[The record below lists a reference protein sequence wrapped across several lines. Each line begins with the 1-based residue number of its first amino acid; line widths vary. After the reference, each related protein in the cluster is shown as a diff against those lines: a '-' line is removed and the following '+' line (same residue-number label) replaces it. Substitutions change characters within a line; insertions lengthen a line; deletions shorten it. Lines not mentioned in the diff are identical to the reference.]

1 MARKQPEVTA
11 ETKQKLMDA
20 YWELYTS
27 DIPGK
32 ITVKMITDRAGYNR
46 GTFYAYFLDIVD
58 LHDQIEDGLLPSEE
72 NFEKLREAT
81 FSKNSRQIVEIFMQ
95 IEKGSGE
102 KLCFLLG
109 SKGSL
114 AFQTKLKTTLKKLI
128 VKYLP
133 VDLKESDN
141 NIDYKADILC
151 SIFYE
156 TIRYWYDG
164 GYRILSEEEMVS
176 LMLKMIFTGVVD
188 QQSLSIM

>member
-11 ETKQKLMDA
+11 ETKQKLMEA

-133 VDLKESDN
+133 VDLKESDS

>member
-11 ETKQKLMDA
+11 ETKQKLMEA

-133 VDLKESDN
+133 VDLKESDS

-156 TIRYWYDG
+156 TIRYWYDRG
-164 GYRILSEEEMVS
+164 NQVHSEEDMVS
-176 LMLKMIFTGVVD
+176 LMLKIIFTGIVD
-188 QQSLSIM
+188 EQNPG

>member
-11 ETKQKLMDA
+11 ETKQKLMEA

-176 LMLKMIFTGVVD
+176 LMLKMIFTGVID

>member
-11 ETKQKLMDA
+11 ETKQKLMEA

-133 VDLKESDN
+133 VDLKESDS

-188 QQSLSIM
+188 QQSLNIM

>member
-20 YWELYTS
+20 YWDLYTS

-133 VDLKESDN
+133 VDLKESDSD
-141 NIDYKADILC
+141 IDYKADILC

-188 QQSLSIM
+188 QQSLS

>member
-11 ETKQKLMDA
+11 ETKQKLMEA

-133 VDLKESDN
+133 VDLKESDS

-188 QQSLSIM
+188 Q

>member
-11 ETKQKLMDA
+11 ETKQKLMEA

-133 VDLKESDN
+133 VDLKESDS

-156 TIRYWYDG
+156 TIRYWYDRG
-164 GYRILSEEEMVS
+164 NQVHSEEDMVS
-176 LMLKMIFTGVVD
+176 LMLKIIFTGIVD
-188 QQSLSIM
+188 EQNLG

>member
-11 ETKQKLMDA
+11 ETKQKLMEA

>member
-11 ETKQKLMDA
+11 ETKQKLMEA

-58 LHDQIEDGLLPSEE
+58 LHDQIEDGLLPSED

-133 VDLKESDN
+133 VDLKESDS